1 MSERS
6 PLLKS
11 NPHGDDVPEEGTID
25 AVNDSKSYTGQVL
38 TEFWIILKNA
48 LPVIGSYILQNSIQ
62 TGSVFVVGRSSPLNL
77 SVAAFSYMFAMAT
90 TWLLGLGGTTAIDT
104 LASASFSSA
113 SDKRRV
119 GVILQRAGIVLGVMY
134 IPFAILWF
142 FSAGFLR
149 LLKQEEELA
158 DLVQE
163 FLRVLIPGGIGYVGF
178 EALKK
183 YLQAQ
188 NIMQAGSYV
197 LLITSPLNLALNYVM
212 IYTFGMGL
220 LGAPL
225 ATGITYWLSFGLLAI
240 YTWKVDGYQCWG
252 GFSRE
257 ALKGLWPMTKLAT
270 NGVLMI
276 GTEWWS
282 FEIITIVA
290 GQLGGLDLSAQSV
303 ICTSDQLLNTIPFG
317 CLSIPHQFC
326 R

>member
-1 MSERS
+1 MSERD
-6 PLLKS
+6 PLLK
-11 NPHGDDVPEEGTID
+11 GDARAQAAVQEGTIENYD
-25 AVNDSKSYTGQVL
+25 KPPTHTRQVL

-48 LPVIGSYILQNSIQ
+48 LPVIGSYVLQNSIQ
-62 TGSVFVVGRSSPLNL
+62 TGSVFVVGRTSPLNL

-90 TWLLGLGGTTAIDT
+90 IWLLGLGGTTAIDT
-104 LASASFSSA
+104 LASSLFSA
-113 SDKRRV
+113 ARDKTRV
-119 GVILQRAGIVLGVMY
+119 GVVLQRAGVVLAFMY

-149 LLKQEEELA
+149 LLKQEEDLA

-163 FLRVLIPGGIGYVGF
+163 FLRVLLPGAVGYVAF

-197 LLITSPLNLALNYVM
+197 LLITSPLNLGLNYLMVH
-212 IYTFGMGL
+212 TFGMGL

-225 ATGITYWLSFGLLAI
+225 ATGITYWLSFGLLVL
-240 YTWKVDGYQCWG
+240 YTWKIDGSQCWG
-252 GFSRE
+252 GFSRDAFKE
-257 ALKGLWPMTKLAT
+257 LWPMTKLAS

-290 GQLGGLDLSAQSV
+290 GQLGGLDLPAQSV
-303 ICTSDQLLNTIPFG
+303 VCTADQILNTIPFG
-317 CLSIPHQFC
+317 CK
-326 R
+326 